1 MRWLLL
7 LGACALLFSGG
18 LQADDKGGAFVLTDG
33 EVELG
38 DAAWQLNAWFDIQ
51 LSSGAREALENG
63 VPLVFEFRVQA
74 RKKHRW
80 LWDQVIEEHR
90 QLREVEYHPLS
101 RTYLV
106 RDVNTGE
113 QRGFRRLEEAMTSVG
128 VLQNISVLDYGLV
141 DDSGD
146 YSVRLRG
153 ILDIESLPTPIR
165 LLAYV
170 SSAWGMNSVWYQWHL
185 VR

>member
-1 MRWLLL
+1 
-7 LGACALLFSGG
+7 
-18 LQADDKGGAFVLTDG
+18 
-33 EVELG
+33 
-38 DAAWQLNAWFDIQ
+38 
-51 LSSGAREALENG
+51 
-63 VPLVFEFRVQA
+63 
-74 RKKHRW
+74 
-80 LWDQVIEEHR
+80 
-90 QLREVEYHPLS
+90 
-101 RTYLV
+101 
-106 RDVNTGE
+106 
-113 QRGFRRLEEAMTSVG
+113 MTSVG